1 MKNPKWYSNGSKYY
15 KSVINALKK
24 SGFKLADD
32 EMAEIYSKFAFA
44 DGYPYW
50 HDDLPASIRSTEKNK
65 YGFYSYSNHERSG
78 GILGAIMY
86 LSELH
91 EGQEAWLMPVRDDGE
106 YVSFCFDIAVG
117 TREEVL
123 ETLKKL

>member
-15 KSVINALKK
+15 KSVINALRNA
-24 SGFKLADD
+24 GFKLADD

-78 GILGAIMY
+78 GILGAILY

-91 EGQEAWLMPVRDDGE
+91 EGQEAWLMPVFDDGE
-106 YVSFCFDIAVG
+106 YISFCFDIAIG
-117 TREEVL
+117 PREEVL